1 MDLEKLL
8 VEGVENMTN
17 KETGLVA
24 KEVAEILG
32 CSEYIVRQKV
42 REGKLPNYRVGRRIF
57 FTRSGIVNWM
67 KEQEQSS
74 IK

>member
-1 MDLEKLL
+1 MQKKK
-8 VEGVENMTN
+8 MIN

-42 REGKLPNYRVGRRIF
+42 RERKLPHYKVGRRIF
-57 FTRSGIVNWM
+57 FTRSGIENWM
-67 KEQEQSS
+67 REQEQSS
-74 IK
+74 VKQVNSI

>member
-1 MDLEKLL
+1 MQKKK
-8 VEGVENMTN
+8 MIN

-42 REGKLPNYRVGRRIF
+42 RERKLPHYKVGRRIF
-57 FTRSGIVNWM
+57 FTRTGIENWM
-67 KEQEQSS
+67 REQEQSS
-74 IK
+74 VKQVNSI

>member
-8 VEGVENMTN
+8 IKGVENMMN

-32 CSEYIVRQKV
+32 CSEYSVRQKV
-42 REGKLPNYRVGRRIF
+42 RERKLPHYKVGRRIF
-57 FTRSGIVNWM
+57 FTRSGIDSWM